1 MIEEAISAFTKFSQ
15 NVHIAFVWPRAEI
28 DTKNLKSKFD
38 NILYYK
44 EINFNFSAA
53 HYFVSQVYS
62 GDFGRVIMKIN
73 LRIVRKVKE
82 CFQSNRPLRII
93 YFTERDKSIISNTKR
108 KLEHL

>member
-28 DTKNLKSKFD
+28 DTKILKSKFD

-62 GDFGRVIMKIN
+62 GDFWTGNHEDQFKGS
-73 LRIVRKVKE
+73 LGKVKE

-108 KLEHL
+108 N